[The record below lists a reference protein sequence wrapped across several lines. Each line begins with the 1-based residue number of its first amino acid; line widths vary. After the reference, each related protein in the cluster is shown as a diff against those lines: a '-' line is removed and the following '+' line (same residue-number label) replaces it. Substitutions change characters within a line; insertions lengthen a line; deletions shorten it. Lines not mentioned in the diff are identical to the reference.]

1 MSRVPHMGDNSTY
14 PMACHY
20 IIGDTCGI
28 YAASN
33 EKKKKKKN
41 LNLKTF
47 FKKKIF

>member
-33 EKKKKKKN
+33 EKKKKN

>member
-33 EKKKKKKN
+33 EKKKKKK
-41 LNLKTF
+41 KPKF
-47 FKKKIF
+47 KKIF